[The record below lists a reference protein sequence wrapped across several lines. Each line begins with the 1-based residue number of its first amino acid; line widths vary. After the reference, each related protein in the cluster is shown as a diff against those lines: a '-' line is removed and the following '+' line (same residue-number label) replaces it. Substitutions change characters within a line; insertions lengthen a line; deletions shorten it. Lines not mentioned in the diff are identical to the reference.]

1 MCGKILIL
9 EGSAHPDR
17 VKRLT
22 AVCEGPQILMN
33 ISTSLGWEIMSEEL
47 TELAVR
53 MNDSGYNERLRG
65 EVIRDVTIGW
75 ERKAQAAEARQ
86 RSMY

>member
-1 MCGKILIL
+1 M
-9 EGSAHPDR
+9 
-17 VKRLT
+17 KRLT

-33 ISTSLGWEIMSEEL
+33 ISTSLGWEFMSEEL

-53 MNDSGYNERLRG
+53 MIDSGYNERLRG